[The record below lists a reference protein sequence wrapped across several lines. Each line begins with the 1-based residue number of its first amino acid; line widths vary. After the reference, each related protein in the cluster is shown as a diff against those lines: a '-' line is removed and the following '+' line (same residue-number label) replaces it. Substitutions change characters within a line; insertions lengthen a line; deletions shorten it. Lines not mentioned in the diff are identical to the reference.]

1 MVSSARLQSR
11 NYEVQSVELES
22 ICSRKDCLERQLVIL
37 SVTVFTKCLQM
48 NYLERKTLYKVIA
61 LCAFFGM
68 TEHLTP
74 TKTSRS
80 VRNTFSKHCTLS

>member
-37 SVTVFTKCLQM
+37 SVTVFTVFANELLGEKDL
-48 NYLERKTLYKVIA
+48 I
-61 LCAFFGM
+61 
-68 TEHLTP
+68 
-74 TKTSRS
+74 
-80 VRNTFSKHCTLS
+80 